1 MKFFIVFFFIT
12 SFFFSNINVSAQ
24 TNIVFL
30 DLDRI
35 VNESLAGKNMI
46 SELENL
52 HKKKIIDFKKT
63 EEKLKNEETKIVSKK
78 NLLSKEEYQKEIKLL
93 RGKVKKYR
101 TQRKNST
108 DSLTQKRLAGNK
120 KLLQLI
126 NPILQNFSTTNSID
140 IIIHKRAIILGKSN
154 KDITKEILDLV
165 NKTIKKIN
173 LD

>member
-52 HKKKIIDFKKT
+52 HKKKI
-63 EEKLKNEETKIVSKK
+63 IVSKK